1 MDILVQVI
9 AAYIVTVAAGI
20 TLESP
25 KRIVYRTGIIGAISY
40 AVYLIL
46 ANHFDV
52 GQVLGYFISCLIASI
67 ISQFFAR
74 KYKTAVILFYVP
86 TFYLY
91 VPGSTIYQTAYNF
104 ISGQPEIGAQY
115 LVQTLMIAG
124 AIALGI
130 FIADSVMTIYLGVK
144 SRSLEGLSRISKK

>member
-1 MDILVQVI
+1 MDLIVQVI
-9 AAYIVTVAAGI
+9 AAYIVTVAAGV

-25 KRIVYRTGIIGAISY
+25 RRIVYRTGIIGAVSY

-46 ANHFDV
+46 ANYFGV
-52 GQVLGYFISCLIASI
+52 GQVMGYFISCLIASI

-74 KYKTAVILFYVP
+74 RYKTAVILFYVP

-91 VPGSTIYQTAYNF
+91 VPGSTIYQMAYNF
-104 ISGQPEIGAQY
+104 ISGQPDAGAQS

-130 FIADSVMTIYLGVK
+130 FIADSIMTIYLDVK
-144 SRSLEGLSRISKK
+144 NRSIQSLTKINKR